1 MPTISG
7 LLLLSTLS
15 LVYVVHRLPYQEWA
29 VGAVFRPSGACCR
42 LLFVVPQLPP
52 ALYPGCHAIPCRGWA
67 VFLVHGGYLIE
78 DGQKQDREW
87 NTNYLDLQFVI
98 HMSDFY
104 DQLADGR

>member
-1 MPTISG
+1 MEACNEP
-7 LLLLSTLS
+7 
-15 LVYVVHRLPYQEWA
+15 VYLRLTMGRQHWGVQA
-29 VGAVFRPSGACCR
+29 AM
-42 LLFVVPQLPP
+42 L
-52 ALYPGCHAIPCRGWA
+52 RGWA
-67 VFLVHGGYLIE
+67 VSVPSAHRTVYLIE

>member
-1 MPTISG
+1 MPFHEEDG
-7 LLLLSTLS
+7 QCST
-15 LVYVVHRLPYQEWA
+15 
-29 VGAVFRPSGACCR
+29 
-42 LLFVVPQLPP
+42 
-52 ALYPGCHAIPCRGWA
+52 
-67 VFLVHGGYLIE
+67 VHGGYLIE

>member
-1 MPTISG
+1 MPRMGSVSVATVHSG
-7 LLLLSTLS
+7 YLIEDGHLFSILILCLLNG
-15 LVYVVHRLPYQEWA
+15 WA
-29 VGAVFRPSGACCR
+29 GGKHPS
-42 LLFVVPQLPP
+42 VPP
-52 ALYPGCHAIPCRGWA
+52 AHPFRWFCTRAAIPCRGWA

>member
-1 MPTISG
+1 M
-7 LLLLSTLS
+7 
-15 LVYVVHRLPYQEWA
+15 
-29 VGAVFRPSGACCR
+29 
-42 LLFVVPQLPP
+42 
-52 ALYPGCHAIPCRGWA
+52 
-67 VFLVHGGYLIE
+67 FLVHGGYLIE

>member
-1 MPTISG
+1 MTPLYNILG
-7 LLLLSTLS
+7 LGTLQP
-15 LVYVVHRLPYQEWA
+15 HRA
-29 VGAVFRPSGACCR
+29 GGKHPS
-42 LLFVVPQLPP
+42 VPP
-52 ALYPGCHAIPCRGWA
+52 ARPFLQPFTRAAISCRGWA